1 MSDWLAELELALVS
15 ALDTV
20 SLVEVDELVG
30 ALFFPVAWEGW
41 TDSDGFTK
49 DDGSASGVAWLD
61 DGVNSSSLN

>member
-15 ALDTV
+15 AWDTV

-30 ALFFPVAWEGW
+30 ALSSLVAWEGW

-49 DDGSASGVAWLD
+49 DDGSASGVAWLNGD
-61 DGVNSSSLN
+61 VNTWSLN